1 MKTAVLSTHKCG
13 QGIYEEPWFIYML
26 IHTIFCR
33 KGETTQP
40 SLSGHLP
47 VFYVQLLSMACDHK
61 IMRTVSTQLL
71 VWKWPQPS
79 SLEYMQS
86 TDFSTCNELCRYTSH
101 LRYGI
106 LGQKGDTVFPGLSAA
121 AVWLTAVA
129 RNLKVIVSFLSD
141 SVNPMGIGLPLDLLL
156 FGSTT
161 IIAQFEK
168 SL

>member
-1 MKTAVLSTHKCG
+1 
-13 QGIYEEPWFIYML
+13 
-26 IHTIFCR
+26 
-33 KGETTQP
+33 
-40 SLSGHLP
+40 
-47 VFYVQLLSMACDHK
+47 
-61 IMRTVSTQLL
+61 
-71 VWKWPQPS
+71 
-79 SLEYMQS
+79 MQS